1 MQSITDVGFIIHA
14 RPYHEHSRLLEL
26 FTLAHGRVS
35 AVVRLSRGKSASGR
49 ASLQPFVPLSFT
61 WFAGTNL
68 VTLNEYHQTH
78 QAFSLQVPFIFSALY
93 ANELLYFLY
102 KDTDTPVTLFS
113 AYTALL
119 ETLADRSEPTVK
131 LREYEL
137 ELLASL
143 GIALNLPRGSE
154 SIDSRAWYGFSVER
168 GFYRSELSSGSPQER
183 YSGAE
188 IKTFITQGYAAPI
201 LKKITQQVINELL
214 QGRRLHS
221 RQMYADFLRYG
232 A

>member
-1 MQSITDVGFIIHA
+1 MQSVTDVGFIIHS
-14 RPYHEHSRLLEL
+14 RLYHENSRLLEL
-26 FTLAHGRVS
+26 FTLGHGRVS
-35 AVVRLSRGKSASGR
+35 AVVRLSRGKSASGM
-49 ASLQPFVPLSFT
+49 ALLQPFVPLSFT
-61 WFAGTNL
+61 WFSGNKL
-68 VTLNEYHQTH
+68 VTLSEYHQTH
-78 QAFSLQVPFIFSALY
+78 QEFSFQVPFIFSAMY

-102 KDTDTPVTLFS
+102 KDRETPITLFS

-119 ETLADRSEPTVK
+119 ETLANRSEPTVK

-143 GIALNLPRGSE
+143 GIALNLPRESE
-154 SIDSRAWYGFSVER
+154 SIDYAAWYDFSIEQ
-168 GFYRSELSSGSPQER
+168 GFYRSETKADSPHEIYR
-183 YSGAE
+183 GAE

-201 LKKITQQVINELL
+201 IKKITQRVINELL
-214 QGRRLHS
+214 QGRRLRS